1 MAALAY
7 APVHSSY
14 GIGSV
19 ISRPQSVAYMA
30 PHAAYSH
37 GVYSDPLLHSYTSGP
52 YTSYEASRSSTSL
65 VPLSRRL
72 TNRSYNNLL
81 DYDYPGGQ
89 LAPALGSMPL
99 SVPRHRRRSSVSFV
113 TRPPMLD
120 QYRLS
125 GSHQI
130 KFKRRGA
137 FSAGITLAEAQS
149 HIRLSNN
156 DHYTLRDLNAD
167 GRDTILLTVRWT
179 GYAPMSYE
187 IPLDSYSG
195 RLSLQ
200 TLSRRVA
207 RACVHYLQSNMVP
220 IMWDR
225 VEIHHIE
232 EIGMGVWQP
241 MLRAI

>member
-1 MAALAY
+1 MRPLADF
-7 APVHSSY
+7 S
-14 GIGSV
+14 I
-19 ISRPQSVAYMA
+19 
-30 PHAAYSH
+30 AYS
-37 GVYSDPLLHSYTSGP
+37 
-52 YTSYEASRSSTSL
+52 
-65 VPLSRRL
+65 
-72 TNRSYNNLL
+72 NLL

-89 LAPALGSMPL
+89 LVPALGSMPL
-99 SVPRHRRRSSVSFV
+99 SLPRHRRRSSVSFV
-113 TRPPMLD
+113 TRPPLLD

-130 KFKRRGA
+130 KFKRKGA

-167 GRDTILLTVRWT
+167 GRDSVLLTVRVCISALYVSTLVDKHLNQWT

-187 IPLDSYSG
+187 IPLDSYGG

-207 RACVHYLQSNMVP
+207 CACVHYLQVCLVHRRREVILM
-220 IMWDR
+220 
-225 VEIHHIE
+225 
-232 EIGMGVWQP
+232 
-241 MLRAI
+241 